1 MYHNFTQKVDYQIR
15 VNEHDFVDEKTNL
28 HFGMVFE
35 ETNCEFKSKSTNLK
49 IKSASMKEKHVFSKN
64 FRFEDLGVGGM
75 DKQII
80 EIFRRA
86 FATRRL
92 PPSVLE
98 KYGGQHIKGV
108 LLFGP
113 PGTGKTL
120 IAKELAKCLNS
131 VKPKIVNGPDVLSK
145 YVGESE
151 ENVRKL
157 FAEAKR
163 DQTEL
168 GDDSPLHVIIFDE
181 FDSIAKPRGMD
192 SDSTGVAAN
201 VVNQLLSMIDGV
213 ESLNNVLLIAMT
225 NRKDLIDPAILRPG
239 RFEIQIEINLPDEHG
254 RLQILNIHTK
264 RMRENKILGPD
275 VDLAKIAAITK
286 NYTGAELES
295 IVKSAKSFSLN
306 RHHNLLDF
314 SQDLKFTEK
323 TLSVEMQDFMAATEE
338 VKPDF
343 GMDENKIETRLRG
356 SIIDYGN
363 SFTSLMT
370 NLFDSL
376 TGFSQSPDMQVKSN
390 HLVIIS
396 LALWT
401 KWVRQN
407 HNCL

>member
-1 MYHNFTQKVDYQIR
+1 
-15 VNEHDFVDEKTNL
+15 
-28 HFGMVFE
+28 
-35 ETNCEFKSKSTNLK
+35 
-49 IKSASMKEKHVFSKN
+49 
-64 FRFEDLGVGGM
+64 
-75 DKQII
+75 
-80 EIFRRA
+80 
-86 FATRRL
+86 
-92 PPSVLE
+92 
-98 KYGGQHIKGV
+98 
-108 LLFGP
+108 
-113 PGTGKTL
+113 
-120 IAKELAKCLNS
+120 
-131 VKPKIVNGPDVLSK
+131 
-145 YVGESE
+145 
-151 ENVRKL
+151 
-157 FAEAKR
+157 
-163 DQTEL
+163 
-168 GDDSPLHVIIFDE
+168 
-181 FDSIAKPRGMD
+181 MD

>member
-1 MYHNFTQKVDYQIR
+1 M
-15 VNEHDFVDEKTNL
+15 L
-28 HFGMVFE
+28 FE
-35 ETNCEFKSKSTNLK
+35 ETNLEFKSKSQNLK
-49 IKSASMKEKHVFSKN
+49 IKSSSMKQKHVFSSN
-64 FRFEDLGVGGM
+64 FKFDDIGVGGM

-86 FATRRL
+86 FSTRRL
-92 PPSVLE
+92 PASVME
-98 KYGGQHIKGV
+98 KFGGQHIKGV

-163 DQTEL
+163 DQNEL

-192 SDSTGVAAN
+192 SDSTGVAGN
-201 VVNQLLSMIDGV
+201 VVNQLLAMIDGV
-213 ESLNNVLLIAMT
+213 EALNNILLIAMT

-239 RFEIQIEINLPDEHG
+239 RFEIQVEINLPDEHG

-264 RMRENKILGPD
+264 VMKANKILGPD
-275 VDLAKIAAITK
+275 VDLARIANETK

-314 SQDLKFTEK
+314 SKDLVFNDK
-323 TLSVEMQDFMAATEE
+323 TMIVEMQDFLSALGE

-343 GMDENKIETRLRG
+343 GMDENKIDIRLRG
-356 SIIDYGN
+356 SIIEYGP
-363 SFTSLMT
+363 SFSDLMT
-370 NLFDSL
+370 NLGDSIN
-376 TGFSQSPDMQVKSN
+376 GFVQSPDMQVALNLLSSPLYSYTVQLDLERPPWLANLPN
-390 HLVIIS
+390 HLEFLS
-396 LALWT
+396 
-401 KWVRQN
+401 QS
-407 HNCL
+407 

>member
-1 MYHNFTQKVDYQIR
+1 MC
-15 VNEHDFVDEKTNL
+15 
-28 HFGMVFE
+28 FE
-35 ETNCEFKSKSTNLK
+35 ETHCEFKSKSNSLK
-49 IKSASMKEKHVFSKN
+49 IKSSSMKEKNIFGQK
-64 FRFEDLGVGGM
+64 FKFEDLGVGGM

-92 PPSVLE
+92 PISVLE

-131 VKPKIVNGPDVLSK
+131 IKPKIVNGPDVLSK

-157 FAEAKR
+157 FADAKR

-213 ESLNNVLLIAMT
+213 EALNNILLIAMT

-264 RMRENKILGPD
+264 KMRESGIISSD
-275 VDLAKIAAITK
+275 VDLHKIANIAK

-295 IVKSAKSFSLN
+295 VVKSAKSFALN
-306 RHHNLLDF
+306 RKHDLMNF
-314 SQDLKFTEK
+314 SKELVFTKE
-323 TLSVEMQDFMAATEE
+323 TMSVEMQDFMAAVDE

-343 GMDENKIETRLRG
+343 GMDDDKIASRLRG
-356 SIIDYGN
+356 SIISYG
-363 SFTSLMT
+363 SVFDQLMT
-370 NLFDSL
+370 NLKDSVD
-376 TGFSQSPDMQVKSN
+376 GFSQSDMSVN
-390 HLVIIS
+390 FILP
-396 LALWT
+396 
-401 KWVRQN
+401 
-407 HNCL
+407 